1 MRFLAFIILFPL
13 NSIAQDALLEAI
25 YGKWDKSE
33 QYEEAY
39 EDYEEPESSDSSE
52 AEVYNT
58 SYSDSWKLGTPD
70 NIPEIEIIYED
81 SPCRL

>member
-1 MRFLAFIILFPL
+1 MRFLAFILLFPL
-13 NSIAQDALLEAI
+13 NTIAQDALLEAI

-39 EDYEEPESSDSSE
+39 EDYEEPESSSFEE
-52 AEVYNT
+52 AEIYHWN
-58 SYSDSWKLGTPD
+58 LGTPD

>member
-13 NSIAQDALLEAI
+13 NSIAQDALLDAI
-25 YGKWDKSE
+25 YGKWDKSDK
-33 QYEEAY
+33 YEESY
-39 EDYEEPESSDSSE
+39 EDYEEPEAADSSE
-52 AEVYNT
+52 AEIIH
-58 SYSDSWKLGTPD
+58 WKLGTPD